1 MATMSEL
8 TQVPGAI
15 AGFKYSPSG
24 ELIESEIKPGNHEL
38 DKSTL
43 DLLAHICVANMAIS
57 NMQATGWEKS
67 SELKGFHPVEG
78 FTFVCLEV
86 SVVARGNQAVV
97 LINQGADYDKAFQAL
112 AG

>member
-15 AGFKYSPSG
+15 AGFTFSQTG
-24 ELIESEIKPGNHEL
+24 ELIESDIKPGNHEL
-38 DKSTL
+38 DESTL
-43 DLLAHICVANMAIS
+43 GLLAHICVANMAIS

-67 SELKGFHPVEG
+67 SDLKGFHPVEG
-78 FTFVCLEV
+78 FTFVCVDV
-86 SVVARGNQAVV
+86 SVVSRGHQAIV
-97 LINQGADYDKAFQAL
+97 LINHGADYDKAFRAL

>member
-15 AGFKYSPSG
+15 AGFRFSQSG
-24 ELIESEIKPGNHEL
+24 DLTESDIKPGNHEL
-38 DKSTL
+38 DEATL

-57 NMQATGWEKS
+57 NMQAMGWEKS

-78 FTFVCLEV
+78 FTFVCADV
-86 SVVARGNQAVV
+86 SVVSRGNQAIV
-97 LINQGADYDKAFQAL
+97 LINKGADYDKAFQAL